1 MTQFRQRRYLKIG
14 LGLLLSLLIVVGI
27 QFFQPELKGLA
38 QQFLKAVGIQ
48 FSLLP
53 SANPV
58 SIPPLPQQQLIKAY
72 FNHNQAASYTDPY
85 RKITRPGD
93 NLEQL
98 IIDNINQAKSS
109 IDIAVQELRLPKIVQ
124 ALSDRSNAGVKV
136 RLIIEN
142 TYNRGYS
149 EFAEAER
156 AGFNERE
163 RGKYT
168 DFKAFA
174 DLNGDGNLSQDEIN
188 QRDSISMLK
197 NAKIPY
203 LDDRADGSSG
213 SGLMHHKFVVID
225 GTIIVVTSANFTMSD
240 IHGDFTAP
248 MTTGNK
254 NNALRIESPEV
265 AKLFTEEFE
274 LMWKDKLFGSKK
286 PHRPVRSLMVGDVLV
301 DVKFSPDSSEVEWK
315 DTSNG
320 VIGNSLNQAQKSADM
335 ALFVF
340 AEPELSNLLETKHN
354 QNVEVQVLIDPSFAY
369 RDYSAALDM
378 WGYVSTQ
385 DCRIG
390 NSRPWAK
397 PISTVGVPNLV
408 KGDLLHHKF
417 GVADSS
423 VVITGSHNWSNSANR
438 TNDETLLVIHS
449 PIVGAHYQ
457 REFDRLFD
465 DAQLGITEKVKLK
478 AKTTCPQKLATTK
491 KRRVR
496 KNAKPPIIQSDQSKI
511 TQPDLIE
518 DISD

>member
-265 AKLFTEEFE
+265 AKLFTEEFKE
-274 LMWKDKLFGSKK
+274 
-286 PHRPVRSLMVGDVLV
+286 
-301 DVKFSPDSSEVEWK
+301 KF
-315 DTSNG
+315 
-320 VIGNSLNQAQKSADM
+320 
-335 ALFVF
+335 
-340 AEPELSNLLETKHN
+340 
-354 QNVEVQVLIDPSFAY
+354 
-369 RDYSAALDM
+369 
-378 WGYVSTQ
+378 
-385 DCRIG
+385 
-390 NSRPWAK
+390 
-397 PISTVGVPNLV
+397 
-408 KGDLLHHKF
+408 
-417 GVADSS
+417 
-423 VVITGSHNWSNSANR
+423 
-438 TNDETLLVIHS
+438 
-449 PIVGAHYQ
+449 
-457 REFDRLFD
+457 
-465 DAQLGITEKVKLK
+465 
-478 AKTTCPQKLATTK
+478 KLAFTRFMNVIIVTSTLIAGFGLGYYFK
-491 KRRVR
+491 DIQDKPMMVNEVILDKEVRVAIDSENKLILMDR
-496 KNAKPPIIQSDQSKI
+496 KTGGYDIYSDSVGRTIFYLYANKIAK
-511 TQPDLIE
+511 
-518 DISD
+518 